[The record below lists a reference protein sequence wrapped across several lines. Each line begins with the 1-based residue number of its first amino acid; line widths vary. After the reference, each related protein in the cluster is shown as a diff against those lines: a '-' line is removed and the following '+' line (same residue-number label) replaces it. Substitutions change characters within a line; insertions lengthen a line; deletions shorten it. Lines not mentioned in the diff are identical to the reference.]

1 MNQSKYYIELDVTQL
16 NLLRNCVRLY
26 LRECVKEKDVS
37 EFESALFLHEGLL
50 GFYGCTH
57 SQEDVDKQ
65 VKESK
70 IYKVLERAGY
80 FDYEEDYH
88 NATFYDLVKFMEDK
102 EVLEKM
108 LEFWDD
114 EEKQDSN

>member
-16 NLLRNCVRLY
+16 NLLQNCVRLY

-65 VKESK
+65 VKNLRFIKSLS
-70 IYKVLERAGY
+70 VLAILTTRK
-80 FDYEEDYH
+80 
-88 NATFYDLVKFMEDK
+88 TTTMRP
-102 EVLEKM
+102 
-108 LEFWDD
+108 
-114 EEKQDSN
+114 STI